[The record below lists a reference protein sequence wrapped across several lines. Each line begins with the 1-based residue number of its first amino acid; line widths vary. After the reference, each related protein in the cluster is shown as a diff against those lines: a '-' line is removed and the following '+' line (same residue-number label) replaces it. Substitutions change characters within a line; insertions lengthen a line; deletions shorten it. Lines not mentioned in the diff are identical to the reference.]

1 MYDELNLYDTLQRD
15 FPLQP
20 RPYQALAGKLRL
32 CEHALLSLLARDLSS
47 GRISRVG
54 AVFAPNVIGVS
65 TLAALSVPPAQLDR
79 VAARVSACSAVSHN
93 YARSGHPYNLWFVA
107 GARERRMLDVTLAS
121 IGDMTG
127 LAPLDLPMAREY
139 HIDLGFPLARPGSA
153 RARRPASAAAPT
165 APVALDD
172 DDWRL
177 VAAPEAGLPLTTR
190 PFHALAA
197 QARMPMPQVLERLA
211 RWLRTAPAA
220 TPQWHAEA
228 IRASHIVH
236 HASGSLPAR
245 PVFSADPQNLFVV
258 VEAGSHHMTVLD
270 GDRLAPVH
278 RFATR
283 FALHGGP
290 KFSRDGRYVYMA
302 SRDGWVSKYDL
313 WNLAYVAEIRVGVN
327 TRNVAVSDDGP
338 WVLAGNTLPRTLVLL
353 HAEDLSL
360 ARVIDVR
367 GRDGEASRVSAVYD
381 AAPRHSFIAALKDI
395 AEVWEI
401 PYADAA
407 GAQLPALAPRVV
419 ALDDVLDDFFFDQS
433 YRHILGASR
442 KGGGQVIDL
451 QQGRKVAA
459 LALGGMPHLGSGITW
474 QRDGR
479 EVMASPDLGQGR
491 ITVIDMQDWHTVATI
506 PTNGPG
512 FFLRSHENT
521 PCAWAD
527 AMMSPK
533 RDTLQVIDKQSLR
546 VVGSITPSPGRTAA
560 HVEFTR
566 DGRYALVSLM
576 ERDGAIV
583 VYDAATLQEV
593 KRLPMDKPIG
603 KYNVFNKTTRSAG
616 TSH

>member
-1 MYDELNLYDTLQRD
+1 MKTVLRWLV
-15 FPLQP
+15 
-20 RPYQALAGKLRL
+20 ALA
-32 CEHALLSLLARDLSS
+32 
-47 GRISRVG
+47 
-54 AVFAPNVIGVS
+54 FAG
-65 TLAALSVPPAQLDR
+65 
-79 VAARVSACSAVSHN
+79 
-93 YARSGHPYNLWFVA
+93 
-107 GARERRMLDVTLAS
+107 
-121 IGDMTG
+121 
-127 LAPLDLPMAREY
+127 
-139 HIDLGFPLARPGSA
+139 
-153 RARRPASAAAPT
+153 
-165 APVALDD
+165 
-172 DDWRL
+172 
-177 VAAPEAGLPLTTR
+177 
-190 PFHALAA
+190 AA
-197 QARMPMPQVLERLA
+197 QAAMAADPAALYSQHCAACHGADRLGAMGPALLPENLERLRAGELDQVLHDGRAATPMPAFAGTLAEPDLQALA
-211 RWLRTAPAA
+211 RWLRTAP
-220 TPQWHAEA
+220 TTIPQWNVEA

-236 HASGSLPAR
+236 HAPGSLPAR
-245 PVFSADPQNLFVV
+245 PLFSADPQNLFVV

-278 RFATR
+278 RFATC

-327 TRNVAVSDDGP
+327 TRNVAVSDDGR

-353 HAEDLSL
+353 NAEDLSL

-395 AEVWEI
+395 AEVWEL

-407 GAQLPALAPRVV
+407 GSPLPALAPRVV
-419 ALDDVLDDFFFDQS
+419 VLDDVLDDFFFDQS

-442 KGGGQVIDL
+442 KGGAQVIDL

-521 PCAWAD
+521 PYAWAD

-546 VVGSITPSPGRTAA
+546 VIGSVTPSPGRTAA

-593 KRLPMDKPIG
+593 RRLPMDKPIG

>member
-1 MYDELNLYDTLQRD
+1 MKTMLQW
-15 FPLQP
+15 LAVL
-20 RPYQALAGKLRL
+20 ALACAIPATHAADPASLYSQHCAACHGADRL
-32 CEHALLSLLARDLSS
+32 GGMGPALLPESLERLRASELDSVLRDGRAATQMAGFS
-47 GRISRVG
+47 G
-54 AVFAPNVIGVS
+54 
-65 TLAALSVPPAQLDR
+65 TLA
-79 VAARVSACSAVSHN
+79 
-93 YARSGHPYNLWFVA
+93 
-107 GARERRMLDVTLAS
+107 E
-121 IGDMTG
+121 
-127 LAPLDLPMAREY
+127 
-139 HIDLGFPLARPGSA
+139 
-153 RARRPASAAAPT
+153 
-165 APVALDD
+165 
-172 DDWRL
+172 
-177 VAAPEAGLPLTTR
+177 PEL
-190 PFHALAA
+190 
-197 QARMPMPQVLERLA
+197 QALA

-220 TPQWHAEA
+220 APQWNEAA

-236 HASGSLPAR
+236 HAPGSLPAR

-290 KFSRDGRYVYMA
+290 KFSRDGRYVYLA

-313 WNLAYVAEIRVGVN
+313 WNLAYVAEIRVGLN
-327 TRNVAVSDDGP
+327 TRNVAVSDDGR

-353 HAEDLSL
+353 DAGDLSL
-360 ARVIDVR
+360 ARVIDVK
-367 GRDGEASRVSAVYD
+367 GRQGELSRVSAVYD

-395 AEVWEI
+395 PEVWEI

-407 GAQLPALAPRVV
+407 GTPLLALTPRVI
-419 ALDDVLDDFFFDQS
+419 ALDNVLDDFFFDQP

-442 KGGGQVIDL
+442 SGGGQVIDL
-451 QQGRKVAA
+451 DAGRKVAA

-474 QRDGR
+474 QRNGR

-491 ITVIDMQDWHTVATI
+491 ITVIDMQSWQTIATVSA
-506 PTNGPG
+506 NGPG

-521 PCAWAD
+521 PYAWAD
-527 AMMSPK
+527 AMMSPR
-533 RDTLQVIDKQSLR
+533 RDTLQVIDKQTLQ
-546 VVGSITPSPGRTAA
+546 VVGSVTPAPGRTAA

-593 KRLPMDKPIG
+593 KRIPMDKPIG

>member
-1 MYDELNLYDTLQRD
+1 MNTLIRW
-15 FPLQP
+15 LGV
-20 RPYQALAGKLRL
+20 LA
-32 CEHALLSLLARDLSS
+32 
-47 GRISRVG
+47 
-54 AVFAPNVIGVS
+54 FAC
-65 TLAALSVPPAQLDR
+65 AAPA
-79 VAARVSACSAVSHN
+79 A
-93 YARSGHPYNLWFVA
+93 
-107 GARERRMLDVTLAS
+107 T
-121 IGDMTG
+121 
-127 LAPLDLPMAREY
+127 
-139 HIDLGFPLARPGSA
+139 
-153 RARRPASAAAPT
+153 AAAPAT
-165 APVALDD
+165 LYSQHCAACHGADRLGAMGPALLPESLE
-172 DDWRL
+172 RL
-177 VAAPEAGLPLTTR
+177 RAGELD
-190 PFHALAA
+190 
-197 QARMPMPQVLERLA
+197 QVLRDGRTATQMPAFAGTLTEPDLQALA
-211 RWLRTAPAA
+211 RWLRTAPAD
-220 TPQWHAEA
+220 TPQWTADA

-236 HASGSLPAR
+236 HAPGSLPAR

-327 TRNVAVSDDGP
+327 TRNVAVSDDGR

-353 HAEDLSL
+353 NAEDLSL

-381 AAPRHSFIAALKDI
+381 AAPRHSFVAALKDI
-395 AEVWEI
+395 PEVWEI

-407 GAQLPALAPRVV
+407 GAPLPALTPRVIV
-419 ALDDVLDDFFFDQS
+419 LDDVLDDFFFDQP

-442 KGGGQVIDL
+442 RGGGQVIDL
-451 QQGRKVAA
+451 QQGRKVAS
-459 LALGGMPHLGSGITW
+459 LTPGGMPHLGSGITW
-474 QRDGR
+474 QRDGH

-491 ITVIDMQDWHTVATI
+491 ITVIDMQDWHTVATV

-521 PCAWAD
+521 PYAWAD

-546 VVGSITPSPGRTAA
+546 VVGSVTPGPGRTAA

>member
-1 MYDELNLYDTLQRD
+1 MKTMLRWLAVL
-15 FPLQP
+15 
-20 RPYQALAGKLRL
+20 ALACAIPATHAADPASLYSQHCAACHGADRL
-32 CEHALLSLLARDLSS
+32 GGMGPALLPESLERLRASELDSVLRDGRAATQMAGFS
-47 GRISRVG
+47 G
-54 AVFAPNVIGVS
+54 
-65 TLAALSVPPAQLDR
+65 TLA
-79 VAARVSACSAVSHN
+79 
-93 YARSGHPYNLWFVA
+93 
-107 GARERRMLDVTLAS
+107 E
-121 IGDMTG
+121 
-127 LAPLDLPMAREY
+127 
-139 HIDLGFPLARPGSA
+139 
-153 RARRPASAAAPT
+153 
-165 APVALDD
+165 
-172 DDWRL
+172 
-177 VAAPEAGLPLTTR
+177 PEL
-190 PFHALAA
+190 
-197 QARMPMPQVLERLA
+197 QALA

-220 TPQWHAEA
+220 APQWNEAA

-236 HASGSLPAR
+236 HAPGSLPAR

-290 KFSRDGRYVYMA
+290 KFSRDGRYVYLA

-313 WNLAYVAEIRVGVN
+313 WNLAYVAEIRVGLN
-327 TRNVAVSDDGP
+327 TRNVAVSDDGR

-353 HAEDLSL
+353 DAGDLSL
-360 ARVIDVR
+360 ARVIDVK
-367 GRDGEASRVSAVYD
+367 GRQGELSRVSAVYD

-395 AEVWEI
+395 PEVWEI

-407 GAQLPALAPRVV
+407 GTPLPALTPRVI
-419 ALDDVLDDFFFDQS
+419 ALDNVLDDFFFDQP

-442 KGGGQVIDL
+442 SGGGQVIDL
-451 QQGRKVAA
+451 DAGRKVAA

-474 QRDGR
+474 QRNGR

-491 ITVIDMQDWHTVATI
+491 ITVIDMQSWQTIATVAA
-506 PTNGPG
+506 NGPG

-521 PCAWAD
+521 PYAWAD
-527 AMMSPK
+527 AMMSPR
-533 RDTLQVIDKQSLR
+533 RDTLQVIDKQTLQ
-546 VVGSITPSPGRTAA
+546 VVGSVTPAPGRTAA

-593 KRLPMDKPIG
+593 KRIPMDKPIG

>member
-1 MYDELNLYDTLQRD
+1 MKTVLRWLV
-15 FPLQP
+15 
-20 RPYQALAGKLRL
+20 ALA
-32 CEHALLSLLARDLSS
+32 
-47 GRISRVG
+47 
-54 AVFAPNVIGVS
+54 FA
-65 TLAALSVPPAQLDR
+65 
-79 VAARVSACSAVSHN
+79 C
-93 YARSGHPYNLWFVA
+93 
-107 GARERRMLDVTLAS
+107 
-121 IGDMTG
+121 
-127 LAPLDLPMAREY
+127 
-139 HIDLGFPLARPGSA
+139 
-153 RARRPASAAAPT
+153 
-165 APVALDD
+165 
-172 DDWRL
+172 
-177 VAAPEAGLPLTTR
+177 
-190 PFHALAA
+190 AA
-197 QARMPMPQVLERLA
+197 QAAMAADPAAVYSQHCAACHGADRLGAMGPALLPESLERLRASELDQVLHAGRAATQMPAFAGTPAEADLQALA
-211 RWLRTAPAA
+211 RWLRTAPTAM
-220 TPQWHAEA
+220 PQWNVEA

-236 HASGSLPAR
+236 HAPGSLPAR

-327 TRNVAVSDDGP
+327 TRNVAVSDDGR

-407 GAQLPALAPRVV
+407 GTPLPALAPRVV

-491 ITVIDMQDWHTVATI
+491 VTVIDMQDWHTVATV

-521 PCAWAD
+521 PYAWAD

-546 VVGSITPSPGRTAA
+546 VVGSVTPSPGRTAA

-593 KRLPMDKPIG
+593 KRLAMDKPIG